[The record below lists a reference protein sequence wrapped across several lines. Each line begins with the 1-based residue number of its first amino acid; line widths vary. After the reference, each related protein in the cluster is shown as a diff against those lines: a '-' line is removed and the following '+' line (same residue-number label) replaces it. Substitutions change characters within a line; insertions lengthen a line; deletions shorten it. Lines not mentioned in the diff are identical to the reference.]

1 MSSKYNAKKKTAPVE
16 QATPVV
22 TAPSVAPVVGRTIVD
37 IAKELKIRPS
47 AARRIARLHASEL
60 GHSAKGARWMLS
72 TEQEQVLRK
81 ALTAKS
87 AAAAQ

>member
-1 MSSKYNAKKKTAPVE
+1 MSKFKPNKKATAPV
-16 QATPVV
+16 ATPVV
-22 TAPSVAPVVGRTIVD
+22 TAPSVAPASGRTIVD

-60 GHSAKGARWMLS
+60 GHASKGARWMLS

-87 AAAAQ
+87 AAVAQ